1 MEQSSAL
8 PCLLQHIVNNQDME
22 KCLSMGKQIK
32 MMIHTH
38 THTGILFSHENEG
51 NPTYLG
57 QHGWTL
63 KALCSVKYARQKK
76 QILHGITY
84 MRNLN
89 KKSIS

>member
-1 MEQSSAL
+1 
-8 PCLLQHIVNNQDME
+8 
-22 KCLSMGKQIK
+22 

-76 QILHGITY
+76 TNTAWDHLY
-84 MRNLN
+84 EES
-89 KKSIS
+89 K